1 MATTLGTRLAFNNAK
16 AAMSRDG
23 KSMSQAVLSQS
34 FLRFEVGLSTNQ
46 TQYKFDVLVNENS
59 NSSNFLTTN
68 KLNLQDAFYMSQIGF
83 FVAAP
88 ASATDTAFELYSYPN
103 ITAFTAANADQLK
116 SLYNGYMSLTIN
128 QRVILPFWDLSRHYC
143 VNQTQQTGATNYDQ
157 LNLGGDGFY
166 PMEPNIVLSGDK
178 KNNLTVTLPTGLTAV
193 AANSRLV
200 CIVRGILAQ
209 NISSVN

>member
-1 MATTLGTRLAFNNAK
+1 MATTLGTRLAFQNAV
-16 AAMSRDG
+16 AAMNRDG
-23 KSMSQAVLSQS
+23 KSAAGAVLSQS

-59 NSSNFLTTN
+59 TSNGFLTTN

-88 ASATDTAFELYSYPN
+88 TGTTDTAYELYSYPN
-103 ITAFTAANADQLK
+103 ITAFTATNADQLK

-128 QRVILPFWDLSRHYC
+128 QRVILPYWDLSRHYQ

-157 LNLGGDGFY
+157 LALSSDGFY

-178 KNNLTVTLPTGLTAV
+178 KNSLTVTLPTGLTSV
-193 AANSRLV
+193 TSNSRLI

>member
-1 MATTLGTRLAFNNAK
+1 MSTQLGSRLNFQNAV
-16 AAMSRDG
+16 AAMKRDG
-23 KSMSQAVLSQS
+23 KSAAGAVLSQS
-34 FLRFEVGLSTNQ
+34 FLRFEVGLNTNV
-46 TQYKFDVLVNENS
+46 TQYKFDVLVNETATS
-59 NSSNFLTTN
+59 TGFLTTN
-68 KLNLQDAFYMSQIGF
+68 KLNLQDAFYMSSIGF

-88 ASATDTAFELYSYPN
+88 TGVSDTAFELYSYPN
-103 ITAFTAANADQLK
+103 ITAFTAPNADQLK

-128 QRVILPFWDLSRHYC
+128 QRVILPYWDLNRHYC

-157 LNLGGDGFY
+157 LNLGADGFA
-166 PMEPNIVLSGDK
+166 PVEPNIVLSGDK
-178 KNNLTVTLPTGLTAV
+178 KNSLTVTLPTGLTAI